1 MNIQLKPI
9 AFAKNSRKTPI
20 DDNWNTIESEV
31 ILSEE
36 IPESTLDGI
45 DSFSHLELIYLFH
58 LQEESKI
65 VLGAE
70 HPRENSLWPKVG
82 IFSQRKKARPNRL
95 GATIVRLIRKEGRIL
110 RIQGFD
116 GIDGTPILDIKP
128 VFQEFLP
135 KEKIVQPSWVGE
147 LMKDYW

>member
-1 MNIQLKPI
+1 MDIQIKPI
-9 AFAKNSRKTPI
+9 GFTKNSRKTPI
-20 DDNWNTIESEV
+20 DDQWNEIESEITLV
-31 ILSEE
+31 DD
-36 IPESTLDGI
+36 IPESALDGI
-45 DSFSHLELIYLFH
+45 ESFSHLELIYLFH
-58 LQEESKI
+58 LQDEAKI

-70 HPRENSLWPKVG
+70 HPRENPLWPKVG

-95 GATIVRLIRKEGRIL
+95 GATIVKLVRKEGKTLFIH
-110 RIQGFD
+110 GFD

-135 KEKIVQPSWVGE
+135 KEKIVQPPWVGN

>member
-9 AFAKNSRKTPI
+9 AFTKNSRKNPI
-20 DDNWNTIESEV
+20 DDHWDTIESEV
-31 ILSEE
+31 TLSEE
-36 IPESTLDGI
+36 IPESALDGI
-45 DSFSHLELIYLFH
+45 ESFSHLELIYLFH

-70 HPRENSLWPKVG
+70 HPRENPLWPKVG

-95 GATIVRLIRKEGRIL
+95 GATIVKLIGKKGRTL
-110 RIQGFD
+110 LIQGFD